1 MSNYLK
7 PDKIIREDGL
17 TINQKIT
24 PDGYAKKPNKSMAV
38 KGITV
43 HNTGMIVTKPDTNP
57 AEQYARATYPNG
69 NMGYVAVHY
78 WVYKDIIWQ
87 QLKDTEQGW
96 HAGSLRQVSKR
107 KQMLSGNEST
117 ISIEI
122 IGSDAQ
128 SEETGKKLVALL
140 CKRHK
145 LNPELD
151 VYTHNFWMYGSDK
164 FKPGARKNCPQF
176 ILGHWNTFVDGVV
189 KLMNTEKSYLEFG
202 DTGERVKILQN
213 NLIALGYKPAGGADG
228 SFGPGTKEMVMAFQF
243 HHKLVVDGIAGPI
256 TLAKIEELLKAK
268 AKAEAEE
275 AARKA
280 AEEEARKKSEEAL
293 EKAPEGK
300 HYKVIVQ
307 FGAFSV
313 KQYAEASAENV
324 KKLLADKGI
333 KVNGQDPIVK
343 IIVE

>member
-1 MSNYLK
+1 MSVYLK

-17 TINQKIT
+17 TINQKLT
-24 PDGYAKKPNKSMAV
+24 PDGYAKKPNKPMAV

-78 WVYKDIIWQ
+78 WVYKDIVWQ

-140 CKRHK
+140 CKRHG
-145 LNPELD
+145 LTPALD
-151 VYTHNFWMYGSDK
+151 VYTHNYWMYGSDK

-176 ILGHWNTFVDGVV
+176 ILGRWNTFIDGVE
-189 KLMNTEKSYLEFG
+189 KLMNVEKGYMEFG
-202 DTGERVKILQN
+202 DKGQNVKELQQS
-213 NLIALGYKPAGGADG
+213 LMSLGFNPAGGADG
-228 SFGPGTKEMVMAFQF
+228 SYGPGTRDAVRAFQS
-243 HHKLVVDGIAGPI
+243 KYGLQVDGIAGPK
-256 TLAKIEELLKAK
+256 TMAKIAQLLKEKEEAEKK
-268 AKAEAEE
+268 AIEEQARKKAEA
-275 AARKA
+275 
-280 AEEEARKKSEEAL
+280 AL
-293 EKAPEGK
+293 TKAPEGK
-300 HYKVIVQ
+300 HYKVISQ
-307 FGAFSV
+307 FGAFSI
-313 KQYAEASAENV
+313 KEYAEESKAAVE
-324 KKLLADKGI
+324 KLLKEKGI
-333 KVNGQDPIVK
+333 KVNGQDPFVK
-343 IIVE
+343 VVLE